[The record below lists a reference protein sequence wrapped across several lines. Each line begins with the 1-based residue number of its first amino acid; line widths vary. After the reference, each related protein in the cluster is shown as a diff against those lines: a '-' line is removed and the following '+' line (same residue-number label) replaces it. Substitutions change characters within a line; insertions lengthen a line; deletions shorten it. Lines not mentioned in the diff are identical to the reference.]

1 MSLNAMDAMQM
12 SASTRSLR
20 SMNHTN
26 SNAQYAKT
34 ACERCTKQHL
44 QSSNPQDSIPQITD
58 KQILDLAV
66 DLWNAYEYGLPDT
79 PAQVAKVV
87 FMSLKKNG
95 YIINGAQ

>member
-1 MSLNAMDAMQM
+1 
-12 SASTRSLR
+12 
-20 SMNHTN
+20 MNHMN

-34 ACERCTKQHL
+34 ACERSTKPHR

-58 KQILDLAV
+58 KHILDLAV

-87 FMSLKKNG
+87 FMSLHKNG
-95 YIINGAQ
+95 YTINGAQ

>member
-1 MSLNAMDAMQM
+1 
-12 SASTRSLR
+12 
-20 SMNHTN
+20 MNHTN
-26 SNAQYAKT
+26 LNAQYAKEI
-34 ACERCTKQHL
+34 CVRFIKRHRRF
-44 QSSNPQDSIPQITD
+44 SNLRASIPQTID

-95 YIINGAQ
+95 YTVNGA

>member
-1 MSLNAMDAMQM
+1 MDAMLM
-12 SASTRSLR
+12 SASIRSLR
-20 SMNHTN
+20 LMNHTN
-26 SNAQYAKT
+26 LNAQYAKT
-34 ACERCTKQHL
+34 ACERFIRQL
-44 QSSNPQDSIPQITD
+44 RRFSNQKASIQQTTD

-95 YIINGAQ
+95 YSICLVAETK

>member
-1 MSLNAMDAMQM
+1 
-12 SASTRSLR
+12 
-20 SMNHTN
+20 MNHTN
-26 SNAQYAKT
+26 LNAQFAKEI
-34 ACERCTKQHL
+34 CVRFIKQHRRF
-44 QSSNPQDSIPQITD
+44 SNLRASIPQTTD

-95 YIINGAQ
+95 YTVNGAQ